1 MEKIKSQR
9 QRGGERLWVKKKR
22 RVHQGKAI
30 KCVGCS
36 PPLSLASVTPAVL
49 LSRCCCRCSR
59 RFCFITLL
67 LTSGCGTRKRLACL
81 PSDWCI
87 SAKVLTVQRTA
98 VSANWKKEEALW
110 LGAMWLGAPLKRR
123 PLSAPLQMAFLCSP
137 LSDGT
142 APSLTHSLRAE
153 RPFTS
158 IILRSLSPE
167 QKIGSITHTHTKRK

>member
-59 RFCFITLL
+59 CFCFITLL

-98 VSANWKKEEALW
+98 VSANWKKGRSVVARRDVAWRSTQTEASV
-110 LGAMWLGAPLKRR
+110 GPLANGFFMQSVVRWHC
-123 PLSAPLQMAFLCSP
+123 PLANPFSP
-137 LSDGT
+137 
-142 APSLTHSLRAE
+142 R
-153 RPFTS
+153 
-158 IILRSLSPE
+158 
-167 QKIGSITHTHTKRK
+167 